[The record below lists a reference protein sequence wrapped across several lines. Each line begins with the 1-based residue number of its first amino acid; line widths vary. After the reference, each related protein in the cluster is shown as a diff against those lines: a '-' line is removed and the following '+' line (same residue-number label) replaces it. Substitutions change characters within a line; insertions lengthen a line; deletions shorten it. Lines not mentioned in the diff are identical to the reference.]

1 MVSAEDQEIHAY
13 FTVSTKE
20 IYLDQFDTKDITKT
34 KFKELKVDLNRGQLI
49 KCFLIGQLGKN
60 YNLKTTIAL
69 QDILNF
75 INDIL
80 ISAKNIVGNRTVILE
95 CSEGLVPL
103 YKKHGF
109 QLLPLIDH
117 VEGELLTMYQVIK

>member
-20 IYLDQFDTKDITKT
+20 IYLEQFDTIDITKT
-34 KFKELKVDLNRGQLI
+34 KFRELKVDLNRGQLI

-60 YNLKTTIAL
+60 YNLQTTIAL

-75 INDIL
+75 INEIL

-95 CSEGLVPL
+95 CSEELVPL
-103 YKKHGF
+103 YAKHGF

-117 VEGELLTMYQVIK
+117 VKGELLTMYQVIK